1 MTWSPQKASL
11 KKGYAKHSN
20 ISEVV
25 DFLFKETVEIMDII
39 KEELMDPS
47 RDCKK
52 FDPGPFSCPVLK
64 RPFHQT
70 GVS

>member
-1 MTWSPQKASL
+1 
-11 KKGYAKHSN
+11 
-20 ISEVV
+20 VV
-25 DFLFKETVEIMDII
+25 DFPFKETVEIMDII

-64 RPFHQT
+64 GPFHQT
-70 GVS
+70 GIS